1 MNKTILILCALILS
15 AMAVVPQTHGG
26 GTPTVLVAPS
36 FVPGV
41 SANKQFQISI
51 SVSNM
56 PLFDGFDIAVK
67 VDPTQ
72 LSPVSISINS
82 GMLPGFDEF
91 TNCVNGGI
99 HHLPGTPG
107 NLNCRPTDGPGIAH
121 EVALSSFFVS
131 GNVPLFN
138 IVYVPVK
145 HAGGPGTVID
155 IYDDLIFNGSPIP
168 VAHITLSGF
177 YSSPTLPDFSI
188 AASPFSSKIPQ
199 GRTGTVNVSITSVN
213 GFAGTLGVNTDTSY
227 PHVPV
232 FLSSSSLTLAPNGA
246 ETVVVTISPT
256 ASTALGSYNLVVNA
270 TGGNP
275 NLIHSVAV
283 GITVTQQSFTLTTS
297 IQFPTS
303 LIVPQGSSN
312 STTITLTSINT
323 FAGIVTLSAFVLPSS
338 ATGVSFAL
346 SNSTFTG
353 KSVEVLLSP
362 DATAAATLSVFAT
375 ASTLPG
381 VYNVPVSGI
390 SGGLRFSTFVPV
402 TVVPGGGKHHG
413 HLVNSFNLP
422 GLFSM
427 VGSPGHSFELA
438 VLHNLLAASV
448 LFHASNV
455 TTDKQTVAVK
465 TY

>member
-15 AMAVVPQTHGG
+15 ALVAVPRAQGG
-26 GTPTVLVAPS
+26 STPTVLVAPS
-36 FVPGV
+36 FVPAV
-41 SANKQFQISI
+41 SPNKEFQISV

-56 PLFDGFDIAVK
+56 PLFDGFDISIK

-72 LSPVSISINS
+72 LSPVSISLNS

-91 TNCVNGGI
+91 TNCVNGGT
-99 HHLPGTPG
+99 HNLPGTPG

-138 IVYVPVK
+138 IVYEPVK
-145 HAGGPGTVID
+145 HASGPGTVID
-155 IYDDLIFNGSPIP
+155 IYDDLIFNGTLIP

-199 GRTGTVNVSITSVN
+199 GRTGTVSVSIISVN
-213 GFAGTLGVNTDTSY
+213 GFAGTVGVNTDTSY

-232 FLSSSSLTLAPNGA
+232 SLSSSSLTLPPNGA

-256 ASTALGSYNLVVNA
+256 ASTAPGSYNLVVNA

-297 IQFPTS
+297 IQFPAS

-323 FAGIVTLSAFVLPSS
+323 FAGIVALSAFVLPSS
-338 ATGVSFAL
+338 ASGVSFAL

-353 KSVEVLLSP
+353 KSIEVVLSS
-362 DATAAATLSVFAT
+362 DRTAAATLTVFAT
-375 ASTLPG
+375 ASALPG
-381 VYNVPVSGI
+381 SYSVHITAS
-390 SGGLRFSTFVPV
+390 SGGLTQAAFVPV
-402 TVVPGGGKHHG
+402 AVVSAGGKHHG
-413 HLVNSFNLP
+413 HLTSSFTLAGP
-422 GLFSM
+422 FS
-427 VGSPGHSFELA
+427 VAASPGYSLELG
-438 VLHNLLAASV
+438 VLHRLLATSF
-448 LFHASNV
+448 LFLVSNV
-455 TTDKQTVAVK
+455 TTGKQMVAAK